1 MWDDLPKRTSS
12 SAKILIT
19 ITLIL
24 VLGAFG
30 YVGYLLYKNAYPSSN
45 KTSSIPTPEENTKN
59 SDSPNI
65 SPSSNVSPSVSLS
78 ASPSASANL
87 HIPDGETLVLSSP
100 ADTNGDGKEEI
111 LVVTQ
116 MANNKYHAYVLS
128 NTSQI
133 IFENKELSQ
142 KPVRIATQTYDPS
155 KESFLSWMMV
165 FTEQSGNLAFIHW
178 NGTKYEIPQENSGI

>member
-12 SAKILIT
+12 SNKILMT
-19 ITLIL
+19 IILVL

-30 YVGYLLYKNAYPSSN
+30 YVGYLLYKNANNSSS
-45 KTSSIPTPEENTKN
+45 KTASLSTPEENTKI
-59 SDSPNI
+59 SGSPNI
-65 SPSSNVSPSVSLS
+65 SPSLNVSPSVSIALS
-78 ASPSASANL
+78 PSPSANMQ
-87 HIPDGETLVLSSP
+87 IPAGETLVLSSN

-111 LVVTQ
+111 LVVTKISEG
-116 MANNKYHAYVLS
+116 KYHAYVLS
-128 NTSQI
+128 ADGQI
-133 IFENKELSQ
+133 LFDNKELTQ
-142 KPVRIATQTYDPS
+142 KPIRIATQTYDPS

>member
-12 SAKILIT
+12 SSKILIT
-19 ITLIL
+19 IILIL
-24 VLGAFG
+24 ALAAFG
-30 YVGYLLYKNAYPSSN
+30 YVGYLLYKNANNSGSEA
-45 KTSSIPTPEENTKN
+45 TSLSTPEENTKV
-59 SDSPNI
+59 SSSPNI
-65 SPSSNVSPSVSLS
+65 SPSLNISPSMSLS
-78 ASPSASANL
+78 ASPSASANMQ
-87 HIPDGETLVLSSP
+87 IPAGETFVLSSN

-116 MANNKYHAYVLS
+116 MSNNKYHAYVLS
-128 NTSQI
+128 DTGQI
-133 IFENKELSQ
+133 LFENKELSL

-165 FTEQSGNLAFIHW
+165 FTEQSGSLAFIHW